1 MPTIGLLRD
10 ARFHDHDTTPNH
22 PERPARLDAIET
34 LLDDSGLSAACVPLD
49 ARPVLEE
56 ELLLV
61 HDREL
66 LDLLIRTASRRRSA
80 AA

>member
-34 LLDDSGLSAACVPLD
+34 LLDDSGLSAESLSPTISTS
-49 ARPVLEE
+49 EQ
-56 ELLLV
+56 
-61 HDREL
+61 
-66 LDLLIRTASRRRSA
+66 A
-80 AA
+80 ATSEHE